1 MISNIAMEP
10 CSRNRTIRENEWPNG
25 KWPISNMFDPCEN
38 DSIMKFHVIIS
49 IKLSLFEYA
58 LMIKSYTN
66 YRVNCTY
73 FTHKRNIPGRNERE
87 RDPSEKGRE
96 PVAQIHATGRKKV
109 DKNKTRQKRIGN
121 EADNSIKQ
129 RMKSCISS
137 LRNAFLFPYIRIFFH
152 YFVRLPSDLQTLF
165 FQCRQIALQHLLSI
179 HKKSKHRKLLPKKCE
194 CFSWTNIGI
203 KKNQKIFIESETKKR

>member
-73 FTHKRNIPGRNERE
+73 FTHKRNIPGRNERKIPAKKAESLLRRFTQPAE
-87 RDPSEKGRE
+87 RKWIKTKQGKNVSVMKRIIALNRE
-96 PVAQIHATGRKKV
+96 WNRVSPRYVMHSFFLTFAFFFIISFVYLQTFRPFFFNV
-109 DKNKTRQKRIGN
+109 DK
-121 EADNSIKQ
+121 
-129 RMKSCISS
+129 S
-137 LRNAFLFPYIRIFFH
+137 LYNIFFPYIRN
-152 YFVRLPSDLQTLF
+152 RS
-165 FQCRQIALQHLLSI
+165 
-179 HKKSKHRKLLPKKCE
+179 
-194 CFSWTNIGI
+194 
-203 KKNQKIFIESETKKR
+203 IESYYQKNVNAFLELTSG

>member
-87 RDPSEKGRE
+87 IPAKKAESLLRRFTQPAERKWIKTKQGKNVSVMKRIIALNRE
-96 PVAQIHATGRKKV
+96 WNRVSPRYVMHSFFLTFAFFFIISFVYLQTFRPFFFNV
-109 DKNKTRQKRIGN
+109 DK
-121 EADNSIKQ
+121 
-129 RMKSCISS
+129 S
-137 LRNAFLFPYIRIFFH
+137 LYNIFFPYIRN
-152 YFVRLPSDLQTLF
+152 RS
-165 FQCRQIALQHLLSI
+165 
-179 HKKSKHRKLLPKKCE
+179 
-194 CFSWTNIGI
+194 
-203 KKNQKIFIESETKKR
+203 IESYYQKNVNAFLELTSG